1 MSSENKRL
9 NIELFHR
16 LPQTISVMSYPTV
29 LRFVSTSDD
38 GNINSHVLVVIA
50 SSHKLKFM
58 NRPRI
63 LQPGQS
69 YTFSKYF
76 ELPFSPEDILAELGC
91 FYERERL
98 ELPRLE
104 IGLNII
110 EGLRLIIERNIR
122 RVKLLS
128 EDARKQAI
136 IAPILLEVCE
146 ITETQLN
153 IEYSVNVNEQ
163 LKGNFDYYINKG
175 KGLLVIEAKQADL
188 SRGFT
193 QLAVEL
199 IALDQWTNSDTPILY
214 GAVTTG
220 ENWRFGRYKRE
231 DKEIT
236 EDLKLYRVPEELT
249 ELINILLGILQ
260 GQ

>member
-1 MSSENKRL
+1 
-9 NIELFHR
+9 
-16 LPQTISVMSYPTV
+16 
-29 LRFVSTSDD
+29 
-38 GNINSHVLVVIA
+38 
-50 SSHKLKFM
+50 M
-58 NRPRI
+58 NRSRI
-63 LQPGQS
+63 IQPGQS

-91 FYERERL
+91 SYERERL
-98 ELPRLE
+98 QLQKAEYLFNNIEELQR
-104 IGLNII
+104 
-110 EGLRLIIERNIR
+110 IIERNLR

-146 ITETQLN
+146 IAQTQLN
-153 IEYSVNVNEQ
+153 IEYPISVSEQ
-163 LKGNFDYYINKG
+163 LKGSLDYYINKG

-199 IALDQWTNSDTPILY
+199 IALDQWINSDTPILY

-220 ENWRFGRYKRE
+220 EDWRFATYKRQE
-231 DKEIT
+231 KLIT
-236 EDLKLYRVPEELT
+236 EDLKLYRVPEELI
-249 ELINILLGILQ
+249 ELIKILVDILTED
-260 GQ
+260 

>member
-1 MSSENKRL
+1 MS
-9 NIELFHR
+9 
-16 LPQTISVMSYPTV
+16 
-29 LRFVSTSDD
+29 
-38 GNINSHVLVVIA
+38 
-50 SSHKLKFM
+50 
-58 NRPRI
+58 RPRI
-63 LQPGQS
+63 IQPGQS

-91 FYERERL
+91 SYQRERL
-98 ELPRLE
+98 QLPRAE
-104 IGLNII
+104 FNPNQI
-110 EGLRLIIERNIR
+110 EELQRVIERNLR

-146 ITETQLN
+146 ITQTQLN
-153 IEYSVNVNEQ
+153 IEYPISVSNQ
-163 LKGNFDYYINKG
+163 LKGSLDYYINKG

-199 IALDQWTNSDTPILY
+199 IALDQWITSDTPILY

-220 ENWRFGRYKRE
+220 EDWRFALYKRQG
-231 DKEIT
+231 KQIT
-236 EDLKLYRVPEELT
+236 EDIKLYRVPEELT
-249 ELINILLGILQ
+249 ELINILVSILNN
-260 GQ
+260 